1 MVKNKSDNPSKIFL
15 FIATK
20 GVINTC
26 LIINSDESKTIN
38 NKKIIFNS
46 YLLLSQ

>member
-1 MVKNKSDNPSKIFL
+1 MVKNKSDNPSNIFL
-15 FIATK
+15 FIATN

-26 LIINSDESKTIN
+26 LIINSDGQKLLII
-38 NKKIIFNS
+38 KIIFNS